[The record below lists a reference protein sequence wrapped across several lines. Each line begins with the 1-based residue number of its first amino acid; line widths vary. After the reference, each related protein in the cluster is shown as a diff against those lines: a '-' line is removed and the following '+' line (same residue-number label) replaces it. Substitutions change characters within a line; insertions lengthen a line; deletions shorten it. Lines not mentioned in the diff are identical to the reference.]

1 MRILEILR
9 FAKLWRNNL
18 HVFTAE
24 VYKYHMLKQIINCIK
39 VVNNIDQKLYR
50 NTDYKGW
57 WNTYEIKNHFGKL
70 FKLIIFRWNP
80 LDVLF
85 YLMDNKLMPGTRK
98 ELYKLTK
105 MDKSSLHDEILWV
118 QKLVQVS

>member
-1 MRILEILR
+1 
-9 FAKLWRNNL
+9 
-18 HVFTAE
+18 
-24 VYKYHMLKQIINCIK
+24 MLKQIINCIK

-57 WNTYEIKNHFGKL
+57 WNTYEIKNHFGRILKV
-70 FKLIIFRWNP
+70 KIFLTP
-80 LDVLF
+80 LLDVLF

-98 ELYKLTK
+98 ELYELTK